1 MEAPTARSPNRL
13 LWPNLLLVAT
23 LLLHDLDHV
32 RQGRDIEPAV
42 IAIGIF
48 GDVIALT
55 SLALAIT
62 RHPLA
67 PTAAVLV
74 GFGTALGF
82 LVVHIVPDWGPLSQ
96 GYPGTPVDALS
107 WAAAIIPIFV
117 AAWLGFAGLRA
128 TRAPSPARSG

>member
-1 MEAPTARSPNRL
+1 MGAPARSPNRL

-32 RQGRDIEPAV
+32 RQGREIEPGV
-42 IAIGIF
+42 IGIGIF
-48 GDVIALT
+48 GDVIALA

-62 RHPLA
+62 RHQLA
-67 PTAAVLV
+67 SPAAVLV

-82 LVVHIVPDWGPLSQ
+82 LAVHVVPDWGPLSQ
-96 GYPGTPVDALS
+96 GYPDLPVDALS
-107 WAAAIIPIFV
+107 WAAATVPIFV

-128 TRAPSPARSG
+128 MRTRAAVGSG

>member
-1 MEAPTARSPNRL
+1 MEAPAERSPNRL
-13 LWPNLLLVAT
+13 LWPNVLLVAT
-23 LLLHDLDHV
+23 MLLHDLDHV
-32 RQGRDIEPAV
+32 RQGREIEPAV
-42 IAIGIF
+42 IGIGIV

-82 LVVHIVPDWGPLSQ
+82 LVVHILPDWGPLSQ

-107 WAAAIIPIFV
+107 WVAAIVPILL
-117 AAWLGFAGLRA
+117 AAWLGLAGLRA
-128 TRAPSPARSG
+128 TRAPTPARSG

>member
-1 MEAPTARSPNRL
+1 MEAPAERSPKRL
-13 LWPNLLLVAT
+13 LWPNVLLVAT
-23 LLLHDLDHV
+23 MLLHDLDHV

-42 IAIGIF
+42 IGIGIV

-82 LVVHIVPDWGPLSQ
+82 LVVHILPDWGPLSQ

-107 WAAAIIPIFV
+107 WVAAIVPILL
-117 AAWLGFAGLRA
+117 AAWLGLAGLRA
-128 TRAPSPARSG
+128 TRAPTPARSG